1 MVSSMPITVLLKSFL
16 VPIDF
21 CANIT
26 RQGCSTCCGILT
38 GIAIGSLLMAC
49 TDPRASVPGSSVTG
63 EKPDIID
70 PSSQTTASGDIV
82 QLSGVR
88 ISEGNAVECPQIRDD
103 GGKLHSVSYLSPA
116 VAIGERVNVS
126 GFYGVSTGCVG
137 TVLIVQT
144 ETKAEN

>member
-1 MVSSMPITVLLKSFL
+1 
-16 VPIDF
+16 
-21 CANIT
+21 
-26 RQGCSTCCGILT
+26 
-38 GIAIGSLLMAC
+38 MAC
-49 TDPRASVPGSSVTG
+49 VDPRASLPGSSVTG
-63 EKPDIID
+63 QKPDIVA
-70 PSSQTTASGDIV
+70 PSSQTTASGDTV

-103 GGKLHSVSYLSPA
+103 GGRVHSVSYLSPA